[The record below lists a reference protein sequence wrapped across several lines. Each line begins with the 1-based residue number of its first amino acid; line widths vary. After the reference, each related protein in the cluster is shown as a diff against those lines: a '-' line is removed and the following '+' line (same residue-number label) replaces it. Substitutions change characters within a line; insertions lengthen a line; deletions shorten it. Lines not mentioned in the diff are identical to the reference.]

1 MDESFFADCEKELTK
16 INLFFSQKIAEA
28 QGKYHELNAELMT
41 FKEMLDSRQLTATQR
56 STLRHRFGGKPAAS
70 KVQKEQS
77 KTAQQLK
84 LAFR

>member
-1 MDESFFADCEKELTK
+1 MSCVIT
-16 INLFFSQKIAEA
+16 
-28 QGKYHELNAELMT
+28 AELMT

-56 STLRHRFGGKPAAS
+56 NTLRHRFGGKPAAS